1 VTTPLDEAKELLLV
15 VATPSALVTGTFLA
29 FAGRAIME
37 NQAKVDRARMWFAL
51 GASLAAV
58 GLSTALTWLLAP
70 LAFDH
75 LWTYQGEV
83 EPILVVYWM
92 ILLSVAGTAVFSA
105 WTVVRCVRELRRPPE

>member
-1 VTTPLDEAKELLLV
+1 VTTPLDEARELLIL

-29 FAGRAIME
+29 FAGRGIME
-37 NQAKVDRARMWFAL
+37 NQARVDRVRMWFAL

-58 GLSTALTWLLAP
+58 GLSAALTWLLAP

-75 LWTYQGEV
+75 LWSYRGKV

-105 WTVVRCVRELRRPPE
+105 WTVWRCVRELRRPAE